1 VTPVNARAGI
11 TSCAAGAE
19 VIPTPPANAGAPVVT
34 YAYSFQDAEGIWVSS
49 GGATPPA
56 GTQAV
61 RVKATVQIG
70 PAPYYTDPAY
80 GEGPCTP

>member
-1 VTPVNARAGI
+1 
-11 TSCAAGAE
+11 
-19 VIPTPPANAGAPVVT
+19 
-34 YAYSFQDAEGIWVSS
+34 
-49 GGATPPA
+49 
-56 GTQAV
+56 V